1 MTRPEP
7 LFRGIGVALVTL
19 FEPDGALLVDAT
31 AQHAGRLADRGVAA
45 IVVGGT
51 TGEASALAPD
61 ERSAL
66 IATVRGAVPGPVPVI
81 AGTGAPT
88 AAEAVALTRAAAHAG
103 ADAAL
108 VLSPPGVEDPSDYYA
123 TLSAEAGDLPLLAYH
138 FPLVS
143 PPGIPLEV
151 LASLPTR
158 GVKDSSGN
166 AERLAFMVDRYAGEI
181 YVGSATLLAL
191 AGPLGATGAILA
203 LANVLPERCAVA
215 WAGDTDAQRALFNDH
230 LAAADAFPRAL
241 KERMAA
247 EIGTPTGVRHVL
259 S

>member
-1 MTRPEP
+1 VTKPEP
-7 LFRGIGVALVTL
+7 VFRGVGVALVTL

-31 AQHAGRLADRGVAA
+31 AQHAARLADRGVAA
-45 IVVGGT
+45 IVVVGT
-51 TGEASALAPD
+51 SGEASALAPG

-66 IATVRGAVPGPVPVI
+66 IAAVRAAVPGPVPVI
-81 AGTGAPT
+81 AGTGAPG
-88 AAEAVALTRAAAHAG
+88 AAEAVALTRAAADAG

-108 VLSPPGVEDPSDYYA
+108 ALSPPGAEDPSDYYA
-123 TLSAEAGDLPLLAYH
+123 TLAAEAGDLPLLAYH

-143 PPGIPLEV
+143 PPGIPLDV
-151 LASLPTR
+151 LPSLPTR

-166 AERLAFMVDRYAGEI
+166 AERLAFMVGRYQGDV
-181 YVGSATLLAL
+181 YVGSPTLLAL

-203 LANVLPERCAVA
+203 LANVVPERCAVA
-215 WAGDTDAQRALFNDH
+215 WAGDLDAQRALFDDH

-247 EIGTPTGVRHVL
+247 ELGTPAGVRRVL
-259 S
+259 P